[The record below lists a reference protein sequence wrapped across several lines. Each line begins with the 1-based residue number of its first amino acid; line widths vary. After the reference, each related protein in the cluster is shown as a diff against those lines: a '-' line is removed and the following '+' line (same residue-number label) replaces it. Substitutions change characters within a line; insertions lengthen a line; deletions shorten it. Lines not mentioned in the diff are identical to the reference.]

1 MPFCRPHPLSASR
14 APGLLRLVVGL
25 WLAIGAMLAATAAFA
40 ATQASESTPASTP
53 TSASASAS
61 ESTSTPESA
70 SAGGQ
75 LASVVVLQL
84 QGAVGPA
91 TTEYLQRGLA
101 AADAQ
106 RAAAVVLRIDTPGGL
121 ASSMRDIVRAIIASP
136 VPVIGYVAPG
146 GAQAASA
153 GTYILYACHVAA
165 MAPGTNLGAATPV
178 QMGNGGEPQDDAPE
192 SSGKASPP
200 PPDDLDAHERKAVND
215 AAAFIRSLAELRGRN
230 AEWAEA
236 AVRGAASL
244 PAHEALQQKVVDVVA
259 GSTQDLLQQVH
270 GREVSVNASTIALA
284 TRGAPLVDVAPDW
297 RTRLLSVITNPNIA
311 YILLLLGVYGI
322 LFEMMNPGSVLPG
335 AIGAVAL
342 VTALFALNMLPV
354 SYAGLGL
361 VLLGIALMA
370 AEAFTPT
377 LGLVGAAGLAVFAFG
392 SMFLYEGQTPDFGL
406 SLPLVMGATAVSALL
421 LFLIFAVALRAQRR
435 RVVGDATTNTG
446 QPVDVLSWQGHEGLV
461 RAGGETWQAR
471 ADTPLAAGQ
480 RAIIESRQG
489 LVLVVR
495 ADASTKENS
504 PWP

>member
-1 MPFCRPHPLSASR
+1 MPHSRPRHPLADRRVAGWPR
-14 APGLLRLVVGL
+14 AAL
-25 WLAIGAMLAATAAFA
+25 WLWLVAAALLWRPVHAQAPSPAAGQA
-40 ATQASESTPASTP
+40 AP
-53 TSASASAS
+53 
-61 ESTSTPESA
+61 
-70 SAGGQ
+70 
-75 LASVVVLQL
+75 VMVLQL

-101 AADAQ
+101 EADTR

-136 VPVIGYVAPG
+136 VPVIGFVAPG

-153 GTYILYACHVAA
+153 GTYILYACHIAA

-178 QMGNGGEPQDDAPE
+178 QMGGRDGERAPGDKAEKGPAGGDDAGARDQAPPAAA
-192 SSGKASPP
+192 SGA
-200 PPDDLDAHERKAVND
+200 DAHERKAVND

-230 AEWAEA
+230 AQWAEA
-236 AVRGAASL
+236 AVREAASL
-244 PAHEALQQKVVDVVA
+244 PAREALRQNVIDIVA
-259 GSTQDLLQQVH
+259 DDIPDLLRQAH
-270 GREVSVNASTIALA
+270 GRDVAVNASTIGLA
-284 TRGAPLVDVAPDW
+284 TRGAPLAEVQPDW
-297 RTRLLSVITNPNIA
+297 RTRLLAVITDPSIA

-335 AIGAVAL
+335 AVGAVAL

-377 LGLVGAAGLAVFAFG
+377 LGLLGAAGLAIFAFG
-392 SMFLYEGQTPDFGL
+392 SLFLYDGQTSDFGL
-406 SLPLVMGATAVSALL
+406 PLPLVIAASVASALL

-435 RVVGDATTNTG
+435 RVAADGAT
-446 QPVDVLSWQGHEGLV
+446 QPGRPVEVLSWHGHRGLV

-471 ADTPLAAGQ
+471 AATPLAAGQ

-489 LVLVVR
+489 LVLAVR
-495 ADASTKENS
+495 AEAPTKETS
-504 PWP
+504 SWP

>member
-1 MPFCRPHPLSASR
+1 MPHSRPRHPLADLR
-14 APGLLRLVVGL
+14 VAGLPRTAPWL
-25 WLAIGAMLAATAAFA
+25 WLIVAAMLWLPARAQAPSPAAGQAA
-40 ATQASESTPASTP
+40 P
-53 TSASASAS
+53 
-61 ESTSTPESA
+61 
-70 SAGGQ
+70 
-75 LASVVVLQL
+75 VMVLQL

-101 AADAQ
+101 EADTR

-136 VPVIGYVAPG
+136 VPVIGFVAPG

-178 QMGNGGEPQDDAPE
+178 QIGGRDGERAPG
-192 SSGKASPP
+192 GKAEEDPAGRDGAGAGGQAPASGA
-200 PPDDLDAHERKAVND
+200 DAHERKAVND

-230 AEWAEA
+230 AQWAEA
-236 AVRGAASL
+236 AVREAASL
-244 PAHEALQQKVVDVVA
+244 PAREALRQNVIDIVA
-259 GSTQDLLQQVH
+259 DDIPDLLRQAH
-270 GREVSVNASTIALA
+270 GRDVAVNASTIGLA
-284 TRGAPLVDVAPDW
+284 TRGAPLVEVQPDW
-297 RTRLLSVITNPNIA
+297 RTRLLAIITDPSIA

-335 AIGAVAL
+335 AVGAVAL

-377 LGLVGAAGLAVFAFG
+377 LGLLGAAGLAIFAFG
-392 SMFLYEGQTPDFGL
+392 SLFLYDGQTSDFGL
-406 SLPLVMGATAVSALL
+406 PLPLVIAASVASALL

-435 RVVGDATTNTG
+435 RVVADGAT
-446 QPVDVLSWQGHEGLV
+446 QPGRPVEVLSWHGHRGLV

-471 ADTPLAAGQ
+471 AATPLAAGQ

-495 ADASTKENS
+495 AEAPTKETS
-504 PWP
+504 SWP